1 MKMDTIYVIV
11 KVKLSLW
18 AAFKLR
24 LAGGKGADIKVL
36 RKKGDMK

>member
-1 MKMDTIYVIV
+1 MKADTIYVIV

-24 LAGGKGADIKVL
+24 LAGVSGADIKVI
-36 RKKGDMK
+36 RKKEI